1 MKGQLSV
8 EFIVVVSGLLIILAA
23 ITMPMYNQARADADK
38 VSKLADA
45 REAANTL
52 TNALNTVYASGVG
65 SKQTVEYWLPKGVAS
80 VSFVDGAENR
90 VDVKIEL
97 DLESDNVMQVSTI
110 LPSETYAGENY
121 VVVSGPILISP
132 NFRVHHSTIL
142 SHNYDTGYAQP
153 RRIVISD
160 EIIESV

>member
-1 MKGQLSV
+1 MRGQLSI
-8 EFIVVVSGLLIILAA
+8 EFLVVVSGLLIILAT
-23 ITMPMYNQARADADK
+23 ITIPMYNQARADADK

-65 SKQTVEYWLPKGVAS
+65 SKQTIEYWLPKSVTS

-97 DLESDNVMQVSTI
+97 NLESDNVVQVSTT
-110 LPSETYAGENY
+110 LPSRDDENRVIVDNENFEVGSGLHRMTFTYKY
-121 VVVSGPILISP
+121 SGDLRYI
-132 NFRVHHSTIL
+132 
-142 SHNYDTGYAQP
+142 
-153 RRIVISD
+153 
-160 EIIESV
+160 EIKVA